1 MTRPLPPEDPP
12 AESTP
17 APDMRFGLLWGEAH
31 SAVAGYIQSLVGDRT
46 TTDDLVQEVAL
57 AAFRSFATYDTERPF
72 IAWALGVARHRVH
85 QHWRTLSRKR
95 PMFQD
100 VTLLE
105 ELATISAE
113 LDDTLS
119 EEKRALRDCLSS
131 VEGRSWELVRLHYLD
146 GLPAEAIGEKLKI
159 ASGHVRVLLHR
170 VRAALRTCIERRLA
184 TDGNHA

>member
-1 MTRPLPPEDPP
+1 MSDQPPTEKPRGSDQ
-12 AESTP
+12 

-57 AAFRSFATYDTERPF
+57 AAFRSFGTFDQSRPF
-72 IAWALGVARHRVH
+72 TAWALGVARHRVH
-85 QHWRTLSRKR
+85 QHWRTLSRQR
-95 PMFQD
+95 PLFQD

-119 EEKRALRDCLSS
+119 EEKRALRDCLAS
-131 VEGRSWELVRLHYLD
+131 VEGRSWELVRLHYID
-146 GLPAEAIGEKLKI
+146 GMAAEDIGERLKL

-170 VRAALRTCIERRLA
+170 VRSALRTCIERRLA
-184 TDGNHA
+184 TDGGHG

>member
-1 MTRPLPPEDPP
+1 MRSDDSSARNQAADL
-12 AESTP
+12 
-17 APDMRFGLLWGEAH
+17 RFGLLWGEAH

-57 AAFRSFATYDTERPF
+57 AAFKSFASFDAERSFTG
-72 IAWALGVARHRVH
+72 WALGVARHRVH
-85 QHWRTLSRKR
+85 QHWRTLSRQR
-95 PMFQD
+95 PLFQD

-105 ELATISAE
+105 ELAAISAD

-119 EEKRALRDCLSS
+119 EEKRALRDCLGS

-146 GLPAEAIGEKLKI
+146 GLAAEEIGEKLKI

-170 VRAALRTCIERRLA
+170 VRAALRTCIERRLS
-184 TDGNHA
+184 TEGGHA